1 MKVNK
6 WVTVE
11 KEIEVEIEQ
20 DDIVAAIHENGG
32 VDGVQGIYRVLSALF
47 VIMDAIKED
56 DINKMPQKNRE
67 TIRNY
72 MMNQAQRFEKK

>member
-47 VIMDAIKED
+47 VIMDAI
-56 DINKMPQKNRE
+56 
-67 TIRNY
+67 
-72 MMNQAQRFEKK
+72 